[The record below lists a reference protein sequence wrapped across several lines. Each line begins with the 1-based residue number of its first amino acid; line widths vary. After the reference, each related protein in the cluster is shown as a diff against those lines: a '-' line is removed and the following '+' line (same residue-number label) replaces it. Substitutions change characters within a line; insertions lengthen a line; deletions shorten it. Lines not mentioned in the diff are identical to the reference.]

1 MDVFF
6 YFLMTYQKIIILFDT
21 TWDKVSAD
29 IKKKK
34 EFDSKP
40 VYNKEF
46 LKTKIKSHGDEVTDF
61 CDKKI
66 PMVDSNHTCLGVV
79 SLDSALKKDEIYFPQ
94 VLLKQCK
101 YIEKKVVRHIN
112 DNLSNFSSSD
122 ESDECDEEEIKAM
135 RLIFLEKPILKN
147 FF

>member
-1 MDVFF
+1 
-6 YFLMTYQKIIILFDT
+6 
-21 TWDKVSAD
+21 
-29 IKKKK
+29 
-34 EFDSKP
+34 
-40 VYNKEF
+40 
-46 LKTKIKSHGDEVTDF
+46 
-61 CDKKI
+61 
-66 PMVDSNHTCLGVV
+66 MVDSNHTCLGVV